1 MATIVICLILVVIC
15 IVGIRSMIN
24 RTAHGCCGGGGDNV
38 KKVKVKDKN
47 VSHYPYTC
55 TVGVSGMTCSNCKKR
70 VENAFN
76 EKEGVYAVVDIAK
89 AQAVIHM
96 KEKMPEDEIM
106 STNWQSGYEPDGLKF
121 S

>member
-15 IVGIRSMIN
+15 IVGIRSMII

-76 EKEGVYAVVDIAK
+76 EKEGVYAVVDLAK

-106 STNWQSGYEPDGLKF
+106 STIWQSGYEPDGLKF

>member
-38 KKVKVKDKN
+38 KKVKVEDKN

-55 TVGVSGMTCSNCKKR
+55 TVGVSGMTCS
-70 VENAFN
+70 
-76 EKEGVYAVVDIAK
+76 IAK
-89 AQAVIHM
+89 RELRMHLTKKKVSM
-96 KEKMPEDEIM
+96 
-106 STNWQSGYEPDGLKF
+106 QS
-121 S
+121 

>member
-15 IVGIRSMIN
+15 IVGIRSMIS

-38 KKVKVKDKN
+38 KKVKVEDKN

-76 EKEGVYAVVDIAK
+76 EKEGVYAVVDLAK

-106 STNWQSGYEPDGLKF
+106 STIWQSGYEPDGLKF

>member
-1 MATIVICLILVVIC
+1 
-15 IVGIRSMIN
+15 MIN
-24 RTAHGCCGGGGDNV
+24 RTAHGCCGGGGDDV
-38 KKVKVKDKN
+38 KKVKVEDKN

-76 EKEGVYAVVDIAK
+76 EKEGVYAVVDLAK

-106 STNWQSGYEPDGLKF
+106 STIWQSGYEPDGLKF

>member
-38 KKVKVKDKN
+38 KKVKVEDKN

-55 TVGVSGMTCSNCKKR
+55 TV
-70 VENAFN
+70 
-76 EKEGVYAVVDIAK
+76 
-89 AQAVIHM
+89 
-96 KEKMPEDEIM
+96 
-106 STNWQSGYEPDGLKF
+106 
-121 S
+121 